1 MRKKLSWPEVA
12 DSKWDRPGQDDAGLQ
27 YDARYDAMQ
36 YSFIKKMTKR
46 TSDKR
51 NNKHE

>member
-1 MRKKLSWPEVA
+1 MMTKQNKTDEAETSQEV
-12 DSKWDRPGQDDAGLQ
+12 DPI
-27 YDARYDAMQ
+27 Q

-51 NNKHE
+51 NNKHEWWNDKIKKF